1 MSNLKVPSGPLA
13 DAAFTALVRFV
24 EGGLSAQEAVDGLA
38 MANRAAQSEPKL
50 QLVDRDYVLDN
61 DALDVA
67 EREAT
72 AEIHELIGTA
82 PLRQLGLSPDEVIA
96 LTCFALQNDMPVLEA
111 AGNMVRLHLRVH
123 GLKANN
129 D

>member
-1 MSNLKVPSGPLA
+1 MSNLRVPSGPQS

-24 EGGLSAQEAVDGLA
+24 EGGLNAQKAVDGLA
-38 MANRAAQSEPKL
+38 MANTAAEPKPQL
-50 QLVDRDYVLDN
+50 QLVDRVLDN

-96 LTCFALQNDMPVLEA
+96 LTCFAMQNDMPVLEA
-111 AGNMVRLHLRVH
+111 AGNMVRACLGVH